1 MLFAS
6 FGFFIDLFF
15 PPPHLFSLLPLPSRF
30 CFFAACCVAALV
42 LALIFVAPPVRY
54 TSRIEAI
61 SHYMLSSND
70 LLLVKEDTVD
80 LTSPGLT
87 VAQKR
92 LVLGRMCRTQPH
104 IIKAV
109 NSVAV
114 L

>member
-1 MLFAS
+1 
-6 FGFFIDLFF
+6 
-15 PPPHLFSLLPLPSRF
+15 
-30 CFFAACCVAALV
+30 
-42 LALIFVAPPVRY
+42 
-54 TSRIEAI
+54 
-61 SHYMLSSND
+61 MLSSNA

-92 LVLGRMCRTQPH
+92 LVLDRMCRTQPH